1 MPFKAALSLLTPP
14 IYANHRLKSAEAFA
28 TMITV
33 HHLGVSQSER
43 IVWLCEELGLEYKLQ
58 RYDRDPTTR
67 FAPASY
73 KALHPMGIAPVI
85 TDGSLVLAESG
96 AIVEYLIGKHGGGR
110 LAVRAD
116 QANFA
121 DYLYWFHFA
130 NGTMMPSEMGSVIS
144 STLGGQ
150 GGNPIMAM
158 FKERGERAFAL
169 VERRLG
175 ETPYFA
181 GNELTAAD
189 VMMLFPL
196 STMRAFAKRD
206 LSTLP
211 NIRAYLKRIGERPA
225 YRNAMA
231 KGDPGMLPILS

>member
-1 MPFKAALSLLTPP
+1 
-14 IYANHRLKSAEAFA
+14 
-28 TMITV
+28 MITV

-43 IVWLCEELGLEYKLQ
+43 IVWLCEELELPYKLQ
-58 RYDRDPTTR
+58 RYDRDHTTR
-67 FAPASY
+67 LAPADY

-85 TDGSLVLAESG
+85 TDGALVLAESG
-96 AIVEYLIGKHGGGR
+96 AIVEYLIGKYGGGR

-121 DYLYWFHFA
+121 DYLFWFHFA
-130 NGTMMPSEMGSVIS
+130 NGTMMPSEMGSIIS
-144 STLGGQ
+144 SMLGGQ
-150 GGNPIMAM
+150 EESPIMAM
-158 FKERGERAFAL
+158 LKERSERAFAL

-175 ETPYFA
+175 DALYFA

-189 VMMLFPL
+189 IMMLFPL

-231 KGDPGMLPILS
+231 KGDPGMSPILS